1 MEYLCLYLSG
11 RYRISRWV
19 EKACSGPVFLMK
31 TNKLGFRLGHTV
43 LLSESNVLFLSFIV
57 FLLNKVLRYI
67 LPVWHNKTRIHLLKQ
82 LNLLTRAHL
91 KRQLRVNH
99 FVYLLLSLKLSLR
112 IKSLSLVL
120 ALKRREVRPIK
131 RVTVELLTID
141 LGLDALYRFPYLVHS
156 VALYMP
162 SGFFCPALSLTFS
175 GLDLLKHLFH
185 SDLASILGR
194 ASHWY
199 KSLLLILIF
208 LCLRRLQEASSNLG
222 LVGRGRVRFL
232 RTICKFSHN

>member
-1 MEYLCLYLSG
+1 MKYLCFYLRG

-19 EKACSGPVFLMK
+19 EQACSGPVFLMK
-31 TNKLGFRLGHTV
+31 TNNLSFSLRQTV
-43 LLSESNVLFLSFIV
+43 LLSESDVWFLSFDV
-57 FLLNKVLRYI
+57 FHLNNVLLYI
-67 LPVWHNKTRIHLLKQ
+67 LPVWHNGSRIHLLKQ
-82 LNLLTRAHL
+82 IGLLTRAHL

-99 FVYLLLSLKLSLR
+99 FVYLLLSLRLSLR
-112 IKSLSLVL
+112 LKPLSLVL

-175 GLDLLKHLFH
+175 GLNLLEHLFH
-185 SDLASILGR
+185 SNLASVLGLAGHR
-194 ASHWY
+194 Y
-199 KSLLLILIF
+199 KILLLNLIF
-208 LCLRRLQEASSNLG
+208 LCLRRLKEASSNPG
-222 LVGRGRVRFL
+222 FVGWGGV
-232 RTICKFSHN
+232 